1 MPRPPEKKLREIYEQ
16 PLGSGNWW
24 IQYFDASGRRRREK
38 AGRRGDAI
46 DLLAKRKTEKLRGS
60 RDWFE
65 PTVEAAGVK
74 EYTWHC
80 NRHTFASRL
89 VMAGVDLRTV
99 AQLMG
104 HRTIQMTMRY
114 AHLATDHQQNAV
126 ERLVKSGNGAESRRR
141 QSATKTATT
150 SGDRP

>member
-1 MPRPPEKKLREIYEQ
+1 MITFGGGTRDQETFAPEGQENI
-16 PLGSGNWW
+16 PH
-24 IQYFDASGRRRREK
+24 
-38 AGRRGDAI
+38 
-46 DLLAKRKTEKLRGS
+46 LLAARSLKARTPKSPWVFLNKNGEKLRGS

-80 NRHTFASRL
+80 NQHTFASRL
-89 VMAGVDLRTV
+89 VMAGVGLRTV

-104 HRTIQMTMRY
+104 HKTIQMTMRY
-114 AHLATDHQQNAV
+114 AHLAPDHQQNAV

>member
-1 MPRPPEKKLREIYEQ
+1 MITFGGGSRDQETFAPEGQENI
-16 PLGSGNWW
+16 PH
-24 IQYFDASGRRRREK
+24 
-38 AGRRGDAI
+38 
-46 DLLAKRKTEKLRGS
+46 LLAARSLKARKPKSPWVFLNKNGEKLRGP

-74 EYTWHC
+74 EYAWHC

-104 HRTIQMTMRY
+104 HKTIQMTMRY
-114 AHLATDHQQNAV
+114 AHLAPDHKQNAV
-126 ERLVKSGNGAESRRR
+126 ERLVKSCNGAESRRR
-141 QSATKTATT
+141 QSATRTATT